1 MNLRI
6 KSIII
11 ISINRS
17 NNDCNRINTSNGNS
31 KQYPLMVKYHQYRM

>member
-17 NNDCNRINTSNGNS
+17 NNDCNTTILTISSNGKVSPVSNIII
-31 KQYPLMVKYHQYRM
+31 P